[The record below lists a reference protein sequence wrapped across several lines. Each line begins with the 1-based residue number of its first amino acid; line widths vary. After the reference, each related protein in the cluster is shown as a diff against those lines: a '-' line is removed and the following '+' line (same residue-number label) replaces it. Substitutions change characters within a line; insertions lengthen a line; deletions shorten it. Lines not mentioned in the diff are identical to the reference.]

1 MNSIKYWIGV
11 ASKEHV
17 MRGVEGSFMQ
27 VCHGKKAPLM
37 RMKKGDR
44 IIYYSSKISMNGD
57 EKCQC
62 FTAIGEAADD
72 NVYQVE
78 MFPGFIPYRRN
89 VRFYKCSEVSIIPL
103 IGQLEFITSKKQ
115 WGYPFRYGFLEI
127 NQNDYDII
135 VSKMQPLDE

>member
-1 MNSIKYWIGV
+1 MNSVRYWVGV

-37 RMKKGDR
+37 RMKKGDKV
-44 IIYYSSKISMNGD
+44 IYYSSKISMNGD

-62 FTAIGEAADD
+62 FTAVGEATDD
-72 NVYQVE
+72 EVYQVE
-78 MFPGFIPYRRN
+78 MFPGFVPYRRN
-89 VRFYKCSEVSIIPL
+89 VRFYKCNEVSIIPL
-103 IGQLEFITSKKQ
+103 IGQLEFIPNKKQ

-135 VSKMQPLDE
+135 VSKMQLLDE

>member
-1 MNSIKYWIGV
+1 M
-11 ASKEHV
+11 
-17 MRGVEGSFMQ
+17 
-27 VCHGKKAPLM
+27 
-37 RMKKGDR
+37 D
-44 IIYYSSKISMNGD
+44 GD

-89 VRFYKCSEVSIIPL
+89 VRFYNCNEVSIIPL
-103 IGQLEFITSKKQ
+103 IGQLEFIANKKQ

-127 NQNDYDII
+127 TQNDYDII